1 MKPETII
8 DFFTEIHPFDR
19 IPRAG
24 YLLRGVADPESVAAH
39 SYFLS
44 LMVML
49 FADAYP
55 DRYNKGKAL
64 SMALIHDLPET
75 DTMDIPMIAGDG
87 EFRKAKQKAEE
98 NILHQLMDSLGG
110 GYDEIFR
117 EYNSAVSPE
126 ACLVKGLDKAQMMLK
141 IYLYEREHRGNLEE
155 FWHNPDNF
163 RDYGIEE
170 IKDLFTAIARSA
182 GRTVPKK

>member
-1 MKPETII
+1 MNYKTII
-8 DFFTEIHPFDR
+8 DFFTDIHPFDR

-39 SYFLS
+39 SYFLC
-44 LMVML
+44 LMVMI

-55 DRYNKGKAL
+55 DRYNKEKAL

-75 DTMDIPMIAGDG
+75 DTMDIPMIAGDA

-98 NILHQLMDSLGG
+98 NILHLLMDGFGG
-110 GYDEIFR
+110 KYSKIFK

-126 ACLVKGLDKAQMMLK
+126 ARLVKGLDKTQMMLK
-141 IYLYEREHRGNLEE
+141 IYLYEKENRGNLEE

-170 IKDLFTAIARSA
+170 VKDLFEAIAGAA
-182 GRTVPKK
+182 GRKIPKK